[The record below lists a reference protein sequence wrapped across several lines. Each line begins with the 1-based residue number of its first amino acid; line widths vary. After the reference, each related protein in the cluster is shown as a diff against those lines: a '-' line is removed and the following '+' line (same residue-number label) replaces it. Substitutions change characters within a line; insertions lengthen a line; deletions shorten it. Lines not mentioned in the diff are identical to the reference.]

1 MRINLDNEL
10 KNRVKKLQCIIREE
24 NVDGCI
30 INSSVN
36 LFYLCNYIF
45 DGFLYILPEGDP
57 IFFIKR
63 PIGIEGD
70 NVFYI
75 RKPEQILD
83 LLSSNIDSLSSKF
96 KHTNAENS
104 IKPARIFIENDVTS
118 YNMAIRIQKAMG
130 NPEMVNISGI
140 MRDIRT
146 VKSNFEIEQMRK
158 NAKQQADVYKQIPSI
173 YKPGITDIEYQ
184 VEVEYLMRK
193 NGSLG
198 IYRSYGSNMDI
209 FMGTVLVGDN
219 AHKASPFDFALGGAG
234 TSGFM
239 PIGASG
245 IKLQE
250 GMTILFDMA
259 GNYNPWQTDMS
270 RTFAIGKVPE
280 KAIKAHK
287 VSIEMHNWILDNV
300 KEGTL
305 CSDIYNY
312 CIDTAKKY
320 DLSEYFMGIDQQA
333 KFVGHGLGL
342 EINEPPVLS
351 ARSKDILKENM
362 TFAFEPKFV
371 LPEIGPAGIENT
383 YVVKKDGVEKITIC
397 EEDLITLR

>member
-1 MRINLDNEL
+1 MTINLNTEL
-10 KNRVKKLQCIIREE
+10 KNRIKRLQDIIVKEK
-24 NVDGCI
+24 VDGCI

-36 LFYLCNYIF
+36 LFYLCDFIF
-45 DGFLYILPEGDP
+45 DGFLYILPEGNP

-70 NVFYI
+70 DVFYI

-83 LLSSNIDSLSSKF
+83 LLSSNLK
-96 KHTNAENS
+96 ENFR
-104 IKPARIFIENDVTS
+104 KPNRIFIENDVTS
-118 YNMAIRIQKAMG
+118 YNTVIRIQNALG
-130 NPEMVNISGI
+130 NPEMVNVSGI
-140 MRDIRT
+140 MRDIRAL
-146 VKSNFEIEQMRK
+146 KSNYEIDQMRK
-158 NAKQQADVYKQIPSI
+158 NAKLQADVYRKIPSI

-184 VEVEYLMRK
+184 IEVEYLMRK

-198 IYRSYGSNMDI
+198 VYRSFGSNMDI

-219 AHKASPFDFALGGAG
+219 AHKASPFDFALGG
-234 TSGFM
+234 SGMTNFL

-245 IKLQE
+245 TKLEE
-250 GMTILFDMA
+250 GQTILFDMA
-259 GNYNPWQTDMS
+259 GNYSPWQTDMS
-270 RTFAIGKVPE
+270 RTFAIGKVSE
-280 KAIKAHK
+280 KVVMAHN

-320 DLSEYFMGIDQQA
+320 NFSEYFMGIMQQA

-351 ARSKDILKENM
+351 PRSKDVLKENM

-371 LPEIGPAGIENT
+371 LPKIGPAGIENT
-383 YVVKKDGVEKITIC
+383 YLVKKDGLEKITIC
-397 EEDLITLR
+397 EEDLICLK